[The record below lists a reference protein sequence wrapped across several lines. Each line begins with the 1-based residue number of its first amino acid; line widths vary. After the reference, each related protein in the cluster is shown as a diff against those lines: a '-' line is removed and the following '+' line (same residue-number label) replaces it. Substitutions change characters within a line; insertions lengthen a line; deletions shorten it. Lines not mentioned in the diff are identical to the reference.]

1 MPVELKE
8 SPIQKATASGI
19 FLPPSVE
26 EFNAAA
32 PVPDLAEFQAA
43 APVTP
48 AAPTLDEFQ
57 AAPRAVHI
65 PSIGPSTAEFS
76 QAPQNP
82 DIGKLMERTPQEL
95 AADDAFSPVAMLGQY
110 GKDLPPD
117 LREKLYEIYDAQ
129 DARPWEVGRTAKAIG
144 RGLWETG
151 KSGVRA
157 VAGAAAGE
165 AKLAWAFAK
174 DMLENNMEV
183 RDSTL
188 AAAAKIAGESVASI
202 DEGILQARDL
212 ATLVSRTAG
221 RVYRAAPVPGVPGV
235 PGEVTGQRAK
245 VEENPEARRLR
256 LREDLDAD
264 AESFRRHTNVA
275 QGGGVVSSLAGVT
288 PERLQA
294 AGVTLD
300 PEAIADKSLFNGPM
314 TFIPMGGGKLFEVI
328 GLGGKT
334 IGIATE
340 FSLAKLF
347 KGAGWAAEKAA
358 APVVGWVGKEA
369 PLGGA
374 VTAGPGGWVAGKVAH
389 AVTKG
394 TEWGLKR
401 GGAALAENALPI
413 AKLAT
418 PAVAGAIEGGLASAP
433 FALGAHTDMEAGQ
446 LIGTMAFF
454 GGFGGA
460 TRQAVSAAHEG
471 VARAYQARYQEVA
484 RDPVRSPAFNIEP
497 NLDQAHTQAIE
508 ALRRNDSP
516 TAGLINRVRE
526 YFRGKAEL
534 YLLPVDQF
542 AQDPRVLAE
551 VQREHPDFT
560 PEQLIAEARGQRGF
574 TVRLDPTEG
583 RGPRKVMLLNGGDAA
598 VYHEPGHV
606 LDWLLRETDRPAWEK
621 YRADLATHVNPI
633 RPALEEL
640 YGGKGATGNILDEA
654 SAETLGAILRGRS
667 LNGAPPGVLNSAFT
681 ALGSLF
687 EKAGIVRPTLDP
699 KTFITGRHGG
709 LTPSFTGR
717 QLAEPVF
724 RSLET
729 PVLAERL
736 KALEI
741 QPVLRPAPGVPGAVP
756 IRAATTG
763 AQASL
768 MRPPGVGTKEFVAQA
783 KDIEGLSEA
792 RRRTQASP
800 KYDDN
805 AKAVMDQVWEL
816 LQREHGDVTPVE
828 LDYARPETVGE
839 NVARYIRRAERLE
852 VELQRKADGTY
863 PVELLRTLRHQA
875 IFYGVK
881 VRGDNVNL
889 LSMNL
894 DILLANALRIG
905 EFSARKKAP
914 GLVPYETGS
923 DGHFTEPGFRDF
935 AADVTSYLRNHA
947 HGYGGDGT
955 AMHPPAGWQGVIPA
969 PDPNW
974 KPTLLD
980 PRKAQFINASMG
992 LAPPKTGRV
1001 AQRTGPSGMPMPAG
1015 MAAQILAE
1023 AHGRPLTP
1031 AKGAPVFKKE
1041 ALAKK
1046 GIIVPED
1053 VPVMETNP
1061 LRAELVDAGFDAK
1074 GQLHEVTQ
1082 ELSLEQIRGLTPRP
1096 ESLLRMPSTDLARAG
1111 FMPKRDVTLVGPNGE
1126 RVAATHDGDQ
1136 DASVLGLGMV
1146 RQITPKES
1154 FPGAFTARST
1164 TYEPSLNKKG
1174 WTVED
1179 APATTEPLG
1188 PTPQRPIDI
1197 PDGMVGSSETNPD
1210 RPALP
1215 GESAGLT
1222 PAAFMPKARGSEIT
1236 EPADTYGHAV
1246 ERGKGNLW
1254 VRQSGASDNSN
1265 RVLLM
1270 QFTKDMMYAPTDV
1283 NKPPNP
1289 LDVAASAYYDKL
1301 YAQRKGYAR
1310 LPDFWEVPQWHAVL
1324 THALGE
1330 AADLYVVRDMA
1341 EAKSFLATAG
1351 YQDVAFSVLDVNKS
1365 KVAELA
1371 DANPGHT
1378 VLGGYTDTSEITSRN
1393 PRATRYESIDEYVRS
1408 LGLEYKRGFDYRLY
1422 RGSSVVPRLDL
1433 SQGCRHACKFCT
1445 VTKKVVGTPPEVV
1458 TQQVDAFGDLNAP
1471 LAYLNDKTFGQH
1483 DSYLRLPELYAKMKA
1498 ANPDFGGF
1506 VIQTTAAQMKSFSDE
1521 FLRKSGIKFI
1531 ELGVESYN
1539 DSVLKGQR
1547 KPANE
1552 KLIDA
1557 ATEQMRRLGIA
1568 FIPNIVIGLPG
1579 ETAATYAHT
1588 MDFLR
1593 KNSDVI
1599 SHANIYNLA
1608 VYEGSELSKEL
1619 KTTSAADVDENV
1631 LAKSFHTDPA
1641 IHENFAREIY
1651 DWASQQLDKTPGKAE
1666 GAFMTK
1672 SRVAGMADLPILP
1685 EDIPGQKETGAE
1697 VMERSAWR
1705 NKSGWSFK
1713 NIPKSTPGDVSVL
1726 LQGPDNQLVRA
1737 SVGKPRYSPA
1747 TGALT
1752 RVVTVW
1758 EPLPGVPR
1766 GTLPVGTDVFES
1778 ALNRLGWKIV
1788 DEPTGKA
1795 EGAFMA
1801 KRKEEKLG
1809 GSGWLLPDGRV
1820 FNATEGE
1827 HARRAFLHLNEHE
1840 LPVEEGHG
1848 ERAHQANAQMYQQ
1861 GALRMVRIAG
1871 GTTDEYAFNSG
1882 NTSMPR
1888 TFAQLSDQ
1896 QRTAIEDFA
1905 FAHPDVKVT
1914 VDSNPL
1920 ENRPGAFMAKRKE
1933 SEDKLLTT
1941 YARRLH
1947 RAAWREYGDTE
1958 KWKETGY
1965 LLPDG
1970 TQLDF
1975 TGKGPDA
1982 PPGDYKRTIDHS
1994 SIAEAVGENMLTP
2007 FIAAASKK
2015 AGAGKLGYSGETSGL
2030 TAFVN
2035 SGAIRIMPEL
2045 PGAEISSNKE
2055 PSEAQYRKLESFFAD
2070 PSLKNEWGEVAVDLV
2085 DQNGYARDS
2094 RVYPAVTNPTVIIND
2109 IKEFYRAGHLPS
2121 RTSSRVA
2128 QFHGAFMPQA
2138 FEKSKE
2144 VADELA
2150 KVREG
2155 TSSGQTF
2162 TGAGKVWDRKDQKV
2176 DIVTVASENV
2186 LTKALTPAAV
2196 QKVADRYEDVLA
2208 IPGTAMG
2215 VFKMDDPTQTS
2226 IDVNALPDQK
2236 HRDNTIAFG
2245 KFNQQQAIYD
2255 TVPTE
2260 KDPYGH
2266 SIPVGGTGKTVLT
2279 SPAQIAK
2286 AVQALLKGENA
2297 IPAELPKPP
2306 EAAMMAK
2313 RGRREEPEKLETSG
2327 WIDPDGK
2334 FRSIQ
2339 GSMHEDWLARNSA
2352 KLNAEYGTDFANVP
2366 DIAEREK
2373 AIREGF
2379 IRVRY
2384 EPRTGTLAI
2393 EASENAWTTDAKD
2406 KIFQLVR
2413 ENLDDIDHMRVN
2425 ILNGKMKI
2433 VDGGA
2438 ANLVEYEGIDKL
2450 DHLPL
2455 ISDTGAQ
2462 RAAFMPKPKKGDAEQ
2477 AEFGAEV
2484 TETDPQA
2491 FARDYARRVTQERV
2505 EFHPESVP
2513 VLFKRTPEGEYIIN
2527 AKGKPLVNMVKYTF
2541 DDSPLSRQAAKGIR
2555 GESARQDAQTTA
2567 FAKKIAE
2574 EARAIADPDV
2584 LAGKSWYQETVR
2596 LIKEHFKTDAEVTSF
2611 AQLLAATS
2619 ARTDVAQNFKYAL
2632 EAYNLWKEGKFDDA
2646 IASYKKAYAKLET
2659 GGLLRQW
2666 QRENNSTI
2674 VPSDAALKE
2683 WWIESREL
2691 SLVRENEKQF
2701 GQNSDQVLRVL
2712 SGTWAEEVQGLKT
2725 QQFAKNLAGTDHGA
2739 TIDVWASRTMKRL
2752 GWDGLTKSPWRL
2764 LPRSE
2769 GGITD
2774 PAFLFAQEAFAKAAK
2789 ELHMQP
2795 DDLQALM
2802 WFQEKKLWGER
2813 GWTRGAGEELAS
2825 FEEPLKKLQ
2834 RNEETG
2840 RLEIRAAP
2848 TEQPLDLGLDLG
2860 DINSANFMP
2869 KRASQNEKMMSQ
2881 GMPDAELQRLVTDD
2895 RFRRVDKNWHRVLV
2909 DEWERRQRLA
2919 GAVKPATQSAEKAE
2933 IRPK

>member
-1 MPVELKE
+1 MAEEKFKLAPLAAANLAASFRPATPEEVSAEEGQAPADFRPATQEEIAREEAPPAGFRPASADEITKEEQPAFRPV
-8 SPIQKATASGI
+8 SPDFQKALALDVATLVADPEFNPVRTFVEDKLAAQHDAALTQKLIDVHRGQVEQGMTPGKDLAQAVKAFTGEDTFQGYLARAGKILKATAGISPLTALVQAIEEGPAAAVSGI
-19 FLPPSVE
+19 QK
-26 EFNAAA
+26 NAAEA
-32 PVPDLAEFQAA
+32 VEGTAIPGILHEAELILKTTAGIS
-43 APVTP
+43 PVTAIVRALHEGP
-48 AAPTLDEFQ
+48 ATAAKKTAANVIEAVGGLETGVAQTGQLISSAGRLLEHDPIVSKIPKTPGASPEDAARQEFFQKTGEYEQLAKVSAGRGEFLKTLGIDTDT
-57 AAPRAVHI
+57 AAKQGIVVNPEAVSAMALVEN
-65 PSIGPSTAEFS
+65 PSLFVPVGAGWKVVTDAGRLVATAATDAGAVTLLGKLTALGGKVL
-76 QAPQNP
+76 QAPQ
-82 DIGKLMERTPQEL
+82 KLVNAVKGAETGL
-95 AADDAFSPVAMLGQY
+95 AAATGGLLATEPV
-110 GKDLPPD
+110 
-117 LREKLYEIYDAQ
+117 
-129 DARPWEVGRTAKAIG
+129 
-144 RGLWETG
+144 TG
-151 KSGVRA
+151 TTMA
-157 VAGAAAGE
+157 VAGGAVKATGWLG
-165 AKLAWAFAK
+165 KG
-174 DMLENNMEV
+174 LENTGLVIQGE
-183 RDSTL
+183 RE
-188 AAAAKIAGESVASI
+188 AGP
-202 DEGILQARDL
+202 ILQ
-212 ATLVSRTAG
+212 TLKGIAANPITKGAVAGTASMAPFAVLGDTPAERGQQYVFGAILGGVS
-221 RVYRAAPVPGVPGV
+221 
-235 PGEVTGQRAK
+235 
-245 VEENPEARRLR
+245 
-256 LREDLDAD
+256 
-264 AESFRRHTNVA
+264 
-275 QGGGVVSSLAGVT
+275 GGAHGVVSET
-288 PERLQA
+288 HR
-294 AGVTLD
+294 
-300 PEAIADKSLFNGPM
+300 AIANLYVADL
-314 TFIPMGGGKLFEVI
+314 
-328 GLGGKT
+328 
-334 IGIATE
+334 
-340 FSLAKLF
+340 
-347 KGAGWAAEKAA
+347 
-358 APVVGWVGKEA
+358 KEA
-369 PLGGA
+369 
-374 VTAGPGGWVAGKVAH
+374 
-389 AVTKG
+389 
-394 TEWGLKR
+394 
-401 GGAALAENALPI
+401 
-413 AKLAT
+413 
-418 PAVAGAIEGGLASAP
+418 
-433 FALGAHTDMEAGQ
+433 
-446 LIGTMAFF
+446 
-454 GGFGGA
+454 
-460 TRQAVSAAHEG
+460 
-471 VARAYQARYQEVA
+471 ARN
-484 RDPVRSPAFNIEP
+484 PVQSPAFNIEP
-497 NLDQAHTQAIE
+497 NLDQAHARAIE
-508 ALRRNDSP
+508 TLRRKDSP
-516 TAGLINRVRE
+516 TAGLINWVRE

-534 YLLPVDQF
+534 YLLSTDQF

-551 VQREHPDFT
+551 VQRAHPDFT
-560 PEQLIAEARGQRGF
+560 PEQLIAEARVQRGF
-574 TVRLDPTEG
+574 TVRLDPAEG
-583 RGPRKVMLLNGGDAA
+583 RGPRKVMLLNGGDDA
-598 VYHEPGHV
+598 VYHEPGHT
-606 LDWLLRETDRPAWEK
+606 LDWLLRETDRPAWEA
-621 YRADLATHVNPI
+621 YRADLAENIARYKLTG
-633 RPALEEL
+633 ALEEA
-640 YGGKGATGNILDEA
+640 YGSKGATGNILDEA
-654 SAETLGAILRGRS
+654 SAETLGALLRGRS
-667 LNGAPPGVLNSAFT
+667 LTGAPPGVLKK
-681 ALGSLF
+681 ALALVGSLF
-687 EKAGIVRPTLDP
+687 EKVGITRPTLDP
-699 KTFITGRHGG
+699 KAFIAGRHGG
-709 LTPSFTGR
+709 LTPSFTAR
-717 QLAEPVF
+717 RLIEPTI

-729 PVLAERL
+729 PELQARL

-741 QPVLRPAPGVPGAVP
+741 QPVLRPAPGVTGAVP

-763 AQASL
+763 AQAPL

-1471 LAYLNDKTFGQH
+1471 LAYLNDKTFGHH

-1801 KRKEEKLG
+1801 KRKE
-1809 GSGWLLPDGRV
+1809 
-1820 FNATEGE
+1820 
-1827 HARRAFLHLNEHE
+1827 
-1840 LPVEEGHG
+1840 
-1848 ERAHQANAQMYQQ
+1848 
-1861 GALRMVRIAG
+1861 
-1871 GTTDEYAFNSG
+1871 
-1882 NTSMPR
+1882 
-1888 TFAQLSDQ
+1888 
-1896 QRTAIEDFA
+1896 
-1905 FAHPDVKVT
+1905 
-1914 VDSNPL
+1914 
-1920 ENRPGAFMAKRKE
+1920 

-2215 VFKMDDPTQTS
+2215 VFQMDDPTQTS

-2255 TVPTE
+2255 PVPTE

-2567 FAKKIAE
+2567 FAKKIVE

-2712 SGTWAEEVQGLKT
+2712 SGTWAEEVRGLKT

>member
-65 PSIGPSTAEFS
+65 PSMGPSTAEFS

-340 FSLAKLF
+340 VSLAKLF
-347 KGAGWAAEKAA
+347 KGAGWAAEKVA

-418 PAVAGAIEGGLASAP
+418 PAVAGTIEGGLASAP
-433 FALGAHTDMEAGQ
+433 FALGAHTDTEAGQ

-756 IRAATTG
+756 IRAATPG
-763 AQASL
+763 AQAPL
-768 MRPPGVGTKEFVAQA
+768 MRPPGVGTKEFIAQA

-800 KYDDN
+800 LYDAN

-816 LQREHGDVTPVE
+816 LQRERGDVT

-863 PVELLRTLRHQA
+863 PVELLQTFRHQA
-875 IFYGVK
+875 ILYGVK

-894 DILLANALRIG
+894 DILPANALRIG

-980 PRKAQFINASMG
+980 PRKAQFINASTG

-1222 PAAFMPKARGSEIT
+1222 PAAFMSKARGSEIT

-1351 YQDVAFSVLDVNKS
+1351 YKDVAFSVLDVNKS

-1445 VTKKVVGTPPEVV
+1445 ITKKVVGTPPEVV

-1471 LAYLNDKTFGQH
+1471 LAYLNDKTLGQH

-1651 DWASQQLDKTPGKAE
+1651 DWASQQLDKTPGKP
-1666 GAFMTK
+1666 
-1672 SRVAGMADLPILP
+1672 AG
-1685 EDIPGQKETGAE
+1685 E
-1697 VMERSAWR
+1697 
-1705 NKSGWSFK
+1705 
-1713 NIPKSTPGDVSVL
+1713 
-1726 LQGPDNQLVRA
+1726 
-1737 SVGKPRYSPA
+1737 
-1747 TGALT
+1747 
-1752 RVVTVW
+1752 
-1758 EPLPGVPR
+1758 
-1766 GTLPVGTDVFES
+1766 
-1778 ALNRLGWKIV
+1778 
-1788 DEPTGKA
+1788 
-1795 EGAFMA
+1795 
-1801 KRKEEKLG
+1801 
-1809 GSGWLLPDGRV
+1809 
-1820 FNATEGE
+1820 
-1827 HARRAFLHLNEHE
+1827 
-1840 LPVEEGHG
+1840 
-1848 ERAHQANAQMYQQ
+1848 
-1861 GALRMVRIAG
+1861 
-1871 GTTDEYAFNSG
+1871 
-1882 NTSMPR
+1882 
-1888 TFAQLSDQ
+1888 
-1896 QRTAIEDFA
+1896 
-1905 FAHPDVKVT
+1905 
-1914 VDSNPL
+1914 
-1920 ENRPGAFMAKRKE
+1920 FMAKRKE

-2215 VFKMDDPTQTS
+2215 VFQMDDPTQTS

-2255 TVPTE
+2255 PVPTE

-2491 FARDYARRVTQERV
+2491 FAREYARRVTQERV

-2712 SGTWAEEVQGLKT
+2712 SGTWAEEVRGLKT